1 MGSLL
6 FRSEI
11 LTRVGVLLVLFSLGS
26 TMSDMDPDREPLV
39 DAAEHASAA
48 ARREAGAAKAA
59 NRKIR
64 PRKVGMSVCVCVCV
78 CAMACCAS
86 PAFSLQQL
94 SLLCTVTTAA
104 VQV

>member
-64 PRKVGMSVCVCVCV
+64 PRKVGMRVCVCVCV
-78 CAMACCAS
+78 CVCVRWRAVR
-86 PAFSLQQL
+86 
-94 SLLCTVTTAA
+94 LLPSHCSSCPFFVP
-104 VQV
+104 